1 MMSQATA
8 AAWASQSSGRDLH
21 PSRDAGSVI
30 QILRDK
36 VRPYRANFGEVGE
49 VRGVNCMVMTQ
60 SARFQGY
67 KDMDPSLITQ
77 FEEGEQEA
85 IARKLLEEEG
95 VKDYEFVTVL
105 A

>member
-1 MMSQATA
+1 MMSRATA
-8 AAWASQSSGRDLH
+8 TEWASRLSDRDLD
-21 PSRDAGSVI
+21 PSRDAGIVMKT
-30 QILRDK
+30 LRDR
-36 VRPYRANFGEVGE
+36 VRPYQANFGEVGE
-49 VRGVNCMVMTQ
+49 VRGVNYMVMTR

-95 VKDYEFVTVL
+95 VAFSNERHTHI
-105 A
+105 